1 MVDPGP
7 TPHPAPHP
15 TPPPVI
21 EGSAHEAHGAG
32 PIGAAPITTGGRA
45 EGSPFDPDGVAW
57 RQVSPRLAS
66 AQRLTGCLPLVLVAA
81 GLLVCGLLTD
91 ITPFLFGAAAVA
103 ALAVWTWWLV
113 GRQVPA
119 WGYAEREDDLLV
131 RHGIAFR
138 SIVVV
143 PYGRM
148 QYVEVQAGP
157 VDRMLG
163 IAKVQLHT
171 ASAGTDAVIPGLPP
185 QEAARLRDRL
195 ASRGEAQLA
204 GL

>member
-7 TPHPAPHP
+7 DPLPASSSPPAVIKASTREGHGTQP
-15 TPPPVI
+15 T
-21 EGSAHEAHGAG
+21 GTDG
-32 PIGAAPITTGGRA
+32 PATGGS
-45 EGSPFDPDGVAW
+45 GSPFDPDGVAW
-57 RQVSPRLAS
+57 RRVSPRLAS
-66 AQRLTGCLPLVLVAA
+66 AQRLTGCLPLVLLAA
-81 GLLVCGLLTD
+81 GLLVVGLLTD
-91 ITPFLFGAAAVA
+91 LTPFLFGAAAVA
-103 ALAVWTWWLV
+103 APAVWTWWLV